1 MKKGL
6 AIVVVCCSFVLALG
20 LAACG
25 GSSSGSA
32 ASGSAASGV
41 SGSAASAST
50 SGSAS
55 GASAEASA
63 DGYLDSHG
71 LINAKALTEL
81 DGAELTK
88 LAESAGYQWDEKH
101 AEWTKVGSDVAP
113 MKGLTKEQSEAG
125 GTSISDTSKYDF
137 TQDEVAGFAAGGK
150 GTPVRWMLSCKG
162 KYADAA
168 EYLAD
173 QNVEVV
179 EQCDVEQRYGGTH
192 IWAIVKN
199 SAGDRFL
206 MDVEYVPKENSGQ
219 VDVYTSDYIT
229 TNSRGIASAF
239 SLGEYLLEDKHT
251 IDEAFEVIKSGEV
264 S

>member
-1 MKKGL
+1 MKRSF
-6 AIVVVCCSFVLALG
+6 AIVIMCCAFVFALG

-32 ASGSAASGV
+32 ASSA
-41 SGSAASAST
+41 SGSAASASA
-50 SGSAS
+50 SASAS
-55 GASAEASA
+55 GASAEAA
-63 DGYLDSHG
+63 AAGYLDSHG

-101 AEWTKVGSDVAP
+101 AEWSKVGSDVAP
-113 MKGLTKEQSEAG
+113 MKGLTKEESEAG
-125 GTSISDTSKYDF
+125 GTNISDTSKYDF

-179 EQCDVEQRYGGTH
+179 EQCEVEQRYGGTH

-206 MDVEYVPKENSGQ
+206 MDVEYVANENSGQ
-219 VDVYTSDYIT
+219 VDVYTTDYIAA
-229 TNSRGIASAF
+229 NSSGIASAF
-239 SLGEYLLEDKHT
+239 SLGQYLLEDKHT
-251 IDEAFEVIKSGEV
+251 IDEAFEVIKGGEV

>member
-6 AIVVVCCSFVLALG
+6 AVVLMCCAFALAMG

-32 ASGSAASGV
+32 ASGSAST
-41 SGSAASAST
+41 ASA

-55 GASAEASA
+55 GASAEAA
-63 DGYLDSHG
+63 AEGYLDSHG
-71 LINAKALTEL
+71 LISAKAVTEL

-101 AEWTKVGSDVAP
+101 AAWTRVGSDVAP
-113 MKGLTKEQSEAG
+113 MKGLTKEQSDAAG
-125 GTSISDTSKYDF
+125 TNITDTSKYDF

-150 GTPVRWMLSCKG
+150 GAPVRWMFSCKG

-219 VDVYTSDYIT
+219 IDVYTSDYIA
-229 TNSRGIASAF
+229 TNSRGVASAF
-239 SLGEYLLEDKHT
+239 SLGEYLLEDIHT
-251 IDEAFEVIKSGEV
+251 IDEAFEVIKSGQV